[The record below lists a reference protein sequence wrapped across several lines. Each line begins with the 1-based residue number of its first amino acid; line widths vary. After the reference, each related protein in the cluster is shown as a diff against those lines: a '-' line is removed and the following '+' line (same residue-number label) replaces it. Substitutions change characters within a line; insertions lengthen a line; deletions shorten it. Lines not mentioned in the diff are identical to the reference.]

1 MKKVVVVLMMLL
13 LSSAIMAQNK
23 VVVIP
28 LGGDVL
34 TVKDEKPDSN
44 YRISTLTVF
53 DHITG
58 LEWQR
63 EDDHTT
69 RNWNAAISYCTT
81 LPLDSK
87 GGWRLP
93 NISEL
98 LSIVDYSSFNP
109 AVNGNAFP
117 STGSW
122 RYWSASNPV
131 GNSTDAWIV
140 NFYWGLFTAYTKTNS
155 AYTHCVR

>member
-13 LSSAIMAQNK
+13 LSSAVMAQNK

-53 DHITG
+53 DYITG

-63 EDDHTT
+63 EGDQTV
-69 RNWNAAISYCTT
+69 RNWNAAISYCAT
-81 LPLDSK
+81 LPLDSVH
-87 GGWRLP
+87 P
-93 NISEL
+93 ET
-98 LSIVDYSSFNP
+98 LSI
-109 AVNGNAFP
+109 
-117 STGSW
+117 
-122 RYWSASNPV
+122 
-131 GNSTDAWIV
+131 
-140 NFYWGLFTAYTKTNS
+140 
-155 AYTHCVR
+155 